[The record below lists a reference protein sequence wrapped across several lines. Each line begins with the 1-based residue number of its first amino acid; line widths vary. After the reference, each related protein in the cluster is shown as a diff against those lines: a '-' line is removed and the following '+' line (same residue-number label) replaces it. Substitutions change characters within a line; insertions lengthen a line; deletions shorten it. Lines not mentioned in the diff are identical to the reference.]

1 MHLVRRLSA
10 LGLFEIEVER
20 MKETSWV
27 LLAGLLVF
35 MQANIAAGQSV
46 SGAGSSAA
54 APIYQSWARGYQKA
68 SGVSLQYESI
78 GSSAGLKKIRAR
90 EAGFGASDV
99 APSEAELSKDGLVLF
114 PIAITGIS
122 PIVNIPKV
130 GDGQLRLSGEVLAR
144 IFLDEI
150 TRWNAPEIVQLN
162 PGINLPDL
170 PVKVVV
176 RSDGSGTTYN
186 FADYLAK
193 MSPTWNGKNGVK
205 TAFTWPASFLGAKG
219 SEGVVKAV
227 KETTGSIGY
236 VDFGYVKDNKLS
248 AVQLKNI
255 EGEFLMPS
263 IDAFRD
269 ALANS
274 EWVSKGTFTSTL
286 TNKPGKGAWP
296 ITMGTFAVVPRVT
309 DKADETLRALK
320 FFVWALLNGDTLV
333 HENNFVRLPNRV
345 QASAFRAITTV
356 KDKEGNLIG
365 LNLVGDTIQNR

>member
-1 MHLVRRLSA
+1 MI
-10 LGLFEIEVER
+10 FEIEVEK
-20 MKETSWV
+20 MKKTSWV

-35 MQANIAAGQSV
+35 MQAKIAAGQTII
-46 SGAGSSAA
+46 GAGSSAA

-68 SGVSLQYESI
+68 SGVGVQYDSV
-78 GSSAGLKKIRAR
+78 GSSAGMKKIRAR

-99 APSEAELSKDGLVLF
+99 APPEAELRKDDLVLF
-114 PIAITGIS
+114 PIAITGIA
-122 PIVNIPKV
+122 PIVNIPKL
-130 GDGQLRLSGEVLAR
+130 GEGQLRLSGDVLAR
-144 IFLDEI
+144 IFLGEI

-205 TAFTWPASFLGAKG
+205 TAFTWPASFLAAKG

-269 ALANS
+269 ALFNS

-309 DKADETLRALK
+309 DKSDETLRALK
-320 FFVWALLNGDTLV
+320 FFVWAFLNGDTLV
-333 HENNFVRLPNRV
+333 QENNFVRLPNRV

-356 KDKEGNLIG
+356 KDKEGKLIG